1 MFNLIYL
8 QPAPYGVKIIYLK
21 QISMLLKQTKIVAT
35 VSDRKCEVEFI
46 KELFDAG
53 MNVVRINTAHQMPE
67 DTLKVI
73 NNVKKVSDRI
83 PILIDT
89 KGPEIR
95 TTKVENDIDFKIG
108 DKVSFVGEP
117 EGRSTKECICASYD
131 NFVEEIPVGSK
142 ILIDDGELAFEVLEK
157 KDNKL
162 HCYVLNDGTLGSKKS
177 INVPGVA
184 IALPSLTS
192 KDRDYIQFAIDQ
204 EVAFIAHSFVRSK
217 EDVLDIKN
225 ILDEQNSNVKI
236 IAKIENKQ
244 GVENIDEILD
254 HAYGVMVAR
263 GDLGIEIP
271 AEQIP
276 AIQKRLVKK
285 CVARRKPVIVA
296 TQMLYT
302 MINNPR
308 PTRAE
313 VSDVANAIYE
323 GTDAIMLS
331 GETAF
336 GKYPVESV
344 ATMTKIAQQVEAGK
358 KDYKEPSDKA
368 IKNKITGHL
377 AKAAIQATSKL
388 PIKCIIADSKT
399 GGTIRNLA
407 AFRGKLPILAFCYD
421 TNLMRELALTYGVKP
436 YFLSKRNSTDK
447 FYRSLT
453 ETVLEE
459 GQIEKDDTVVVVAGN
474 FGHDSGASFI
484 EISTIGNLAE
494 RAKQKTQKE

>member
-1 MFNLIYL
+1 
-8 QPAPYGVKIIYLK
+8 
-21 QISMLLKQTKIVAT
+21 MLLKQTKIVAT
-35 VSDRKCEVEFI
+35 ISDRKCDVDFI
-46 KELFDAG
+46 KELFEAG
-53 MNVVRINTAHQMPE
+53 MNVVRINTAHQMPD
-67 DTLKVI
+67 DTMKVI
-73 NNVKKVSDRI
+73 DNVRKISNRI

-95 TTKVENDIDFKIG
+95 TTKTEEEISLKKDTKILFKGNPDEI
-108 DKVSFVGEP
+108 
-117 EGRSTKECICASYD
+117 STNECIYASYE
-131 NFVEEIPVGSK
+131 NFAEEVPVGST
-142 ILIDDGELAFEVLEK
+142 ILIDDGELAFDVLSK
-157 KDNKL
+157 KDDAL
-162 HCYVLNDGTLGSKKS
+162 ECIVLNDGKYSSKKS
-177 INVPGVA
+177 INVPGVP
-184 IALPSLTS
+184 ISLPSLTP

-204 EVAFIAHSFVRSK
+204 DLAFIAHSFVRSK
-217 EDVLDIKN
+217 EDVLDIQK
-225 ILDEQNSNVKI
+225 ILDEQNSSVKI

-244 GVENIDEILD
+244 GVDNIDEILD

-276 AIQKRLVKK
+276 GVQKRLVKK

-344 ATMTKIAQQVEAGK
+344 KTMTKIAQQVEANK
-358 KDYKEPSDKA
+358 KDYKEPTDKT
-368 IKNKITGHL
+368 IKNKISGHL
-377 AKAAIQATSKL
+377 AKAAIQATAKL
-388 PIKCIIADSKT
+388 PIRSVIADSMT
-399 GGTIRNLA
+399 GRTIRNLA

-421 TNLMRELALTYGVKP
+421 TKLMRELALSYGVKT
-436 YFLSKRNSTDK
+436 YYLNQRNSTDK

-453 ETVLEE
+453 QELLDE
-459 GQIEKDDTVVVVAGN
+459 GEIKPEDIVVVVAGN

-484 EISTIGNLAE
+484 EISTIENLSD
-494 RAKQKTQKE
+494 RSQKKTQKS